1 MIANANSIVQLAI
14 QIKNGIMI
22 LVNASVKSIVSA
34 KMVIVGILAHV
45 FAEMANILKLLLIFQ
60 SLRLMK
66 LNMFWILY

>member
-22 LVNASVKSIVSA
+22 LANASVKSIVSA

-45 FAEMANILKLLLIFQ
+45 FAEMANI
-60 SLRLMK
+60 
-66 LNMFWILY
+66 